1 MLRRN
6 CRLRHVAEGNI
17 EGRIELEGRRGR
29 RHKHLLH
36 YLKEIKETRH
46 HSKLKDES
54 LDHTLLRIRFK
65 EAMFLS

>member
-6 CRLRHVAEGNI
+6 CLLRHIAEGNN
-17 EGRIELEGRRGR
+17 EGRIELKGRRGR
-29 RHKHLLH
+29 RHKQLLD
-36 YLKEIKETRH
+36 YIKEIKETRG

-54 LDHTLLRIRFK
+54 LDHTLWRIHFK